1 MNMLKI
7 ADFLAASEG
16 DDESDYIKELSK
28 SFTERIIEPD
38 RISSAAKRKNT
49 GTDIAAGALE

>member
-1 MNMLKI
+1 MLKI

-28 SFTERIIEPD
+28 SFAERVIEPD

>member
-1 MNMLKI
+1 MLKI